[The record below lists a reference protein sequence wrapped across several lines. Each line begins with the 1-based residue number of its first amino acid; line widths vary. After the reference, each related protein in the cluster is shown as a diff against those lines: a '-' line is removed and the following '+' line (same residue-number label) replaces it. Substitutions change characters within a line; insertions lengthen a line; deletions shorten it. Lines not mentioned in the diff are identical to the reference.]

1 MAGIFW
7 ILQIFLVIGNHVAH
21 MHLAKIKNKP
31 KSEVITGKMLSS
43 CVCDINGDIYNLTSA
58 GNPSGPTPLSFPETK
73 EAYFYLISICYPF
86 EWPQVLKNNPTLISR
101 FVWWLKRPPYQPRCQ
116 GASLCQRSDSDPD
129 DYFKLVTSQK
139 DSINCFL
146 NRTTGHV
153 NWVYKGVG
161 PLFSK
166 GGLVLNLNCG
176 SSHKIRGIRDIDRT
190 KGNPW
195 KYVNI
200 TDKCCCKN
208 RCKEAESSTL
218 QPSKDVTRKSAELYA
233 ELGIGFLVL
242 FVLLVLG
249 VRFVVKR
256 LAAQTIIP
264 QDPPENYGTF
274 VTDPVLRQKLIPYS
288 EIQNIMKVDEGSF
301 GVVSR
306 GTWRGSEVA
315 IKRIKDHII
324 EEDKN
329 HFLEESK
336 WMRSPGHL
344 LPVLEYL
351 RKDISE
357 KFRSLQ
363 NGIRIGKIS
372 VLGFARQKYV
382 SWYHG
387 SFADSGYRV
396 IWGAEM
402 RKSVIVSADRGIGLD
417 FFRLTNRH
425 IVQFYGICHMEPNL
439 CIISEFMSGGSVADV
454 IHKRKEVLTWE
465 RIIEWSTHAATGILY
480 LHSYRPTIIHRDLK
494 SDNLLVDRCG
504 WVKVC
509 DFGTLK
515 LIKPLIERKRE
526 NDKAETWPSP
536 SGQTQANSLY

>member
-336 WMRSPGHL
+336 WMS
-344 LPVLEYL
+344 
-351 RKDISE
+351 
-357 KFRSLQ
+357 
-363 NGIRIGKIS
+363 
-372 VLGFARQKYV
+372 
-382 SWYHG
+382 
-387 SFADSGYRV
+387 
-396 IWGAEM
+396 
-402 RKSVIVSADRGIGLD
+402 
-417 FFRLTNRH
+417 RLTNRH

-465 RIIEWSTHAATGILY
+465 RIIEW
-480 LHSYRPTIIHRDLK
+480 
-494 SDNLLVDRCG
+494 
-504 WVKVC
+504 VC

-536 SGQTQANSLY
+536 SGQTQANKSFDTHWIGTLRWCAPEVIPKPGSNKKIKFTTKSDAYSFAITVWEMIYNKRPYHMLNWDHQVISAITSGNTPSTDENCPDALERLLGACWKMQPKDRPDFTQILERLSSIEAPSNR